1 MHTLHHLVCSVLL
14 AARSFLNQGTSRTRT
29 ARPTSRHLFHE
40 TPRFI
45 VGRPYYIS
53 TNPRQ
58 KTSCLAR
65 HLVLF
70 SRPFHRL
77 LRSGRRDSVYPA
89 PCARRGIRFRHGSM
103 VLQPEFSGELLAL
116 SLRLLYACQ
125 AAPFRRVVISRIH
138 HPTSCPLA

>member
-1 MHTLHHLVCSVLL
+1 MVGVDGQAVVLRILYTLAFPIVDHCTHSITSCVRCFLL
-14 AARSFLNQGTSRTRT
+14 PDHSSTKARH
-29 ARPTSRHLFHE
+29 AREQR
-40 TPRFI
+40 
-45 VGRPYYIS
+45 G
-53 TNPRQ
+53 RQ

-77 LRSGRRDSVYPA
+77 LRSGRRVSVYPA